1 MRSGNPFFN
10 ERAYQVS
17 DGVIVADNVTTVQG
31 AVTKT
36 LILTGILFAMA
47 IVGWS
52 MAASMG
58 PASAI
63 VLLIAGLL
71 GFVLVLV
78 MCFKPTTSPVL
89 APVYAIAEGLF
100 LGAISAFMQ
109 SRYPGIVAPAV
120 GLTVGTLFFM
130 LAIYKTGLIKVTEKF
145 KLGVIAATGAVALF
159 YLVCMV
165 LRIFNVNIPYIHE
178 GGPIGIGVSV
188 VVIIIASLN
197 LVLDFDN
204 FERAEEAAAPKY
216 MEWYLAVGLLVTIV
230 WLYIEFL
237 KLLAKLQRR

>member
-10 ERAYQVS
+10 ERMYQVDGNAVAAS
-17 DGVIVADNVTTVQG
+17 DTTTVQG

-36 LILTGILFAMA
+36 LILTAILVAMAVVGWSLALSNPPLALLLAIGGA
-47 IVGWS
+47 IVGL
-52 MAASMG
+52 
-58 PASAI
+58 I
-63 VLLIAGLL
+63 VVLI
-71 GFVLVLV
+71 
-78 MCFKPTTSPVL
+78 MSFKPATSPYL
-89 APVYAIAEGLF
+89 AQVYAIGEGLF

-109 SRYPGIVAPAV
+109 ARYPGIVAPAV

-130 LAIYKTGLIKVTEKF
+130 LAAYKTGLIKVTEKF

-165 LRIFNVNIPYIHE
+165 LRLFNVHIPYIHE
-178 GGPIGIGVSV
+178 GGAIGIGVSA
-188 VVIIIASLN
+188 VVIVIAALN
-197 LVLDFDN
+197 LALDFDN

-216 MEWYLAVGLLVTIV
+216 YEWYLAVGLLVTIV

>member
-10 ERAYQVS
+10 ERMYQV
-17 DGVIVADNVTTVQG
+17 DGSVPATPDTTTSQG

-36 LILTGILFAMA
+36 LILTAMLVAMA
-47 IVGWS
+47 VVGWS
-52 MAASMG
+52 LY
-58 PASAI
+58 ASASPLAMLALI
-63 VLLIAGLL
+63 VSIVVGLI
-71 GFVLVLV
+71 VVIV
-78 MCFKPTTSPVL
+78 MSFKPVTSPYL
-89 APVYAIAEGLF
+89 APVYAISEGIF
-100 LGAISAFMQ
+100 LGVVSALMQ
-109 SRYPGIVAPAV
+109 SRYPGIVAPAI
-120 GLTVGTLFFM
+120 GLTLGTLFFM
-130 LAIYKTGLIKVTEKF
+130 LAVYKTGLIKVTEKF
-145 KLGVIAATGAVALF
+145 RLGVFAATGAVALF

-165 LRIFNVNIPYIHE
+165 LRLFNVHIPYIHE

-204 FERAEEAAAPKY
+204 FEQAENAALPKY
-216 MEWYLAVGLLVTIV
+216 YEWYLAVGLLVTIV